1 MANINKK
8 ALSELSGVSVS
19 DIESVFQQISVAI
32 ANGDEIAIPQFGK
45 FVSVLQKGK
54 SGTVPGTTKTYTT
67 SDKMT
72 PKFRPS
78 TKLKQLLTSGS

>member
-19 DIESVFQQISVAI
+19 DIESVFAHISLAIAKGDEVAI
-32 ANGDEIAIPQFGK
+32 PKFGK
-45 FVSVLQKGK
+45 FVTQMQKGK

-67 SDKMT
+67 SDKMV
-72 PKFRPS
+72 PKF
-78 TKLKQLLTSGS
+78 KATSGLKDLIASGS